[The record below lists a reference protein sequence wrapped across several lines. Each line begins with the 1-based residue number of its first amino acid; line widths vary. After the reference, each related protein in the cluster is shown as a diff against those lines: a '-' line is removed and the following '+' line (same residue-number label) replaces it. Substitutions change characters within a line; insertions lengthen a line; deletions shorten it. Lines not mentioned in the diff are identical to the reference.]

1 MLQKAGDAKNKTV
14 EAEGLESIQLA
25 VMASY
30 DDKGINTTSLA
41 KNLSEINGL
50 TDTNNQVISEDTTI
64 TLPKSVKLNNTKYD
78 IKKDGTVI
86 INNKIL
92 PAEYEQVKY
101 LKSSGTQFI
110 NSMYFP
116 LEFRYEIDCELV
128 YNSAY
133 YNLFDSWDGRKY
145 CYALDY

>member
-25 VMASY
+25 VMASH
-30 DDKGINTTSLA
+30 DKDGIDTTSLA
-41 KNLSEINGL
+41 NNLKQINGL
-50 TDTNNQVISEDTTI
+50 TDTNNQEITEI

-133 YNLFDSWDGRKY
+133 YNLFDSWGGRK
-145 CYALDY
+145 